1 MTASAFSEN
10 ESVLPGGPNLA
21 RLATVMPKG
30 RPHAGPVIVGFDA
43 DSLPSIEAG
52 AGQLLRDAPRDE
64 LFTAA
69 RAAAD
74 GRTVSAGP
82 RSTAHDRTDSPVC
95 DVLTRA

>member
-1 MTASAFSEN
+1 VTASAFSEN
-10 ESVLPGGPNLA
+10 ESVAPRDQNV
-21 RLATVMPKG
+21 TPKG
-30 RPHAGPVIVGFDA
+30 RSHVVPVVVGFDA
-43 DSLPSIEAG
+43 DSDTLPSIEAG

-64 LFTAA
+64 PFTAA

-74 GRTVSAGP
+74 GRTVSARP

>member
-10 ESVLPGGPNLA
+10 ESVAPLGQNV
-21 RLATVMPKG
+21 TPKE
-30 RPHAGPVIVGFDA
+30 RSHVVPVVVGFDA

-64 LFTAA
+64 LFTTA
-69 RAAAD
+69 RAAVD
-74 GRTVSAGP
+74 GRTVRAGP
-82 RSTAHDRTDSPVC
+82 RSTAHDRTDPPVC